1 MHVYLQKILK
11 IADAESNAAKVGS
24 TIVPQK
30 ESPRILTKDAPWLP
44 QASLEK
50 KTATDELDRL
60 VKLKQAKAKLYQ
72 ERSDDARK
80 EAEGL
85 RQIIITKST
94 RIDEEYS
101 NRVAK
106 LKLQELEQRQKKKR
120 EEMQLI
126 EESYKQFFSMKVR
139 MENEIRDL
147 MLKMETA
154 KCNFR

>member
-1 MHVYLQKILK
+1 MTDVEL
-11 IADAESNAAKVGS
+11 NAAKVVS
-24 TIVPQK
+24 TVVPQK
-30 ESPRILTKDAPWLP
+30 EPSRILTKNVPWLP

-50 KTATDELDRL
+50 KTAMDELDHL
-60 VKLKQAKAKLYQ
+60 VKLKQAAAKLYQ
-72 ERSDDARK
+72 EHSDDAQK

-106 LKLQELEQRQKKKR
+106 LKLQELEQRQKRKQ
-120 EEMQLI
+120 EELQLI
-126 EESYKQFFSMKVR
+126 ERDYKQFFSMKVR